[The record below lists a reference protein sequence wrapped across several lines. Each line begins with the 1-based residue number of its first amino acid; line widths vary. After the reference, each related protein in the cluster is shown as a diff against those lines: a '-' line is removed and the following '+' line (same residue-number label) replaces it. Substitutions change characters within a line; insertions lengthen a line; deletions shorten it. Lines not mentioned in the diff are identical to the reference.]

1 MKKILTVGLSLL
13 PMSVFAQGTGT
24 AYFELPSDFQANAI
38 ATLTGIIG
46 VILAIRVFPVMWKYL
61 VQFFGKRGS

>member
-13 PMSVFAQGTGT
+13 PMSVFAQT
-24 AYFELPSDFQANAI
+24 AYFELPADFQANAI
-38 ATLTGIIG
+38 ATLTGVIG
-46 VILAIRVFPVMWKYL
+46 VILAIRVFPVMWKFL

>member
-1 MKKILTVGLSLL
+1 MRKIMTIVAMLL
-13 PMSVFAQGTGT
+13 PVSAFAQT
-24 AYFELPSDFQANAI
+24 AYFELPTEFQDNAI

-61 VQFFGKRGS
+61 VQFFGKRGA